1 MYFINRV
8 NVCQGCA
15 QDGGA
20 PTMKF
25 WLPRNGEAGG
35 D

>member
-1 MYFINRV
+1 MFV
-8 NVCQGCA
+8 KGVSA

-20 PTMKF
+20 LTMKF